1 MKIKVTVKGQKDPII
16 YSGDRIDVL
25 DFEMNG
31 EMYKQIR
38 YFRKGFSK
46 SELLI
51 AIMSFY
57 GCGAA
62 VLNKHFGKVFL
73 PVGKPFGIFK

>member
-46 SELLI
+46 SELLKSDLI
-51 AIMSFY
+51 TKIIE
-57 GCGAA
+57 
-62 VLNKHFGKVFL
+62 VEK
-73 PVGKPFGIFK
+73 

>member
-1 MKIKVTVKGQKDPII
+1 MNIKVTVKGQKDPII

-46 SELLI
+46 SELLKADLI
-51 AIMSFY
+51 TKI
-57 GCGAA
+57 
-62 VLNKHFGKVFL
+62 VEIKK
-73 PVGKPFGIFK
+73 

>member
-1 MKIKVTVKGQKDPII
+1 MKIKITIKGQKEPII

-31 EMYKQIR
+31 EKYKQIR

-46 SELLI
+46 SELIESELI
-51 AIMSFY
+51 TRMRE
-57 GCGAA
+57 
-62 VLNKHFGKVFL
+62 NK
-73 PVGKPFGIFK
+73 

>member
-46 SELLI
+46 SELLKAYLI
-51 AIMSFY
+51 TKIIE
-57 GCGAA
+57 
-62 VLNKHFGKVFL
+62 VEK
-73 PVGKPFGIFK
+73 